1 MNISRKTLYISGAV
15 TAVGLMVAILF
26 MFVFGNSGSASGE
39 IVLRPSEYDLE
50 NVPYEGGIVEREF
63 TLENRG
69 QNVLKINSIK
79 TSCGCTE
86 AQLVYKSDKSKKF
99 GMHPNNIIWSQ
110 TIEPGDEAILRIFFD
125 PTAHGPEGVGPFRR
139 AVWLESS
146 DPTNKKAE
154 VRIEGTVVN

>member
-1 MNISRKTLYISGAV
+1 
-15 TAVGLMVAILF
+15 MVAILF